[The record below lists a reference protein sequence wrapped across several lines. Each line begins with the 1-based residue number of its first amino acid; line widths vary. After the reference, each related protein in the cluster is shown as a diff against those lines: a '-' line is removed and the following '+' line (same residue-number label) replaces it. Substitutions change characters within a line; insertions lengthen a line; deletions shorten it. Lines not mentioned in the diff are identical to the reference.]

1 MTMKSYPADDF
12 RHAFQHRFDPAVWQG
27 WLVDLF
33 GATKILKEPQPVEL
47 SPSEAGS
54 KGWLLGELTTPDHVK
69 IGFFRYTVPAAQI
82 ERRRVGLNSLVGP
95 WLKWGLDAALVVF
108 DAKETTK
115 WRCSLVADM
124 RGAKTSPKRY
134 TFVFGDPASQH
145 RTAVDRFM
153 KVAGG
158 RRPGRPVEFEALR
171 EAFEVGS
178 LTKEFYGELFGWYLW
193 ALSPEAGVRYPDV
206 PPPGAGERPGLEEHL
221 IRLIT
226 RLMFVWFIR
235 QKKLVP
241 AELFDK
247 ARLTAWLKDFDPH
260 SMESGAWYN
269 AILQNL
275 SFATLN
281 DEIAARRFADERAYQ
296 GKSKDHGI
304 KTLFRDRKDGSWFK
318 RPHEDVL
325 KLFREVPF
333 LNGGLFECL
342 DGPDRDD
349 PAQRVVYRDG
359 FSREER
365 WRAFIPNELF
375 FGEDEMRTFTA
386 SGQQTRKKVPGLLEI
401 LGRYNFTIEEN
412 TPDDMD
418 VALDP
423 ELLGKVF
430 ENLLGSFN
438 PETRETARNASGSF
452 YTPREIVGYM
462 VDEALEAYMAP
473 VAGKSE
479 KEQLDHLLRI
489 KVLDPACGSGAFPMG
504 MLGAIVARARELG
517 DDRKLHEL
525 KLKIIQECIFGV
537 DIQGIAVQIAKLRF
551 FISLVCEAQ
560 PDLTDV
566 DGNYGVSP
574 LPNLETKFV
583 AADAL
588 VAKRRQEGQLG
599 LEDPEIAALKRR
611 LDEIRRAHFS
621 AKTRRE
627 KLKLR
632 ERDAEARKELAAL
645 LKGGAFSDED
655 ARQIAEWDPYDQN
668 RSAPFFDPEWMFG
681 VDGGFDVVIGNPPYI
696 RPHHLSAKTKK
707 QLWELFGTYEKKA
720 DIYVCFMERALQLA
734 RDGGIVT
741 FIVSDGWL
749 RLDSFEKI
757 RKHIL
762 ETATVRQLID
772 FTENVF
778 DSATV
783 KTCILQM
790 IKGGTKDREILVAVV
805 ANRVHLGSLPLR
817 PILQTAFSMTY
828 KNVFDLSIDEEAT
841 RLKQKLTKN
850 SLLLGQCFELS
861 FGLKTSDDEKF
872 LTFDPQVSPDCR
884 KLIRGA
890 DINRWDIDFKGEY
903 VIYQPEA
910 MRRNKATARPGTAE
924 RFEQPKVLVRDTGG
938 SLMATF
944 DGDHYFAKDV
954 LIVGDPQ
961 QRAEILKFLAALLN
975 SKAMRW
981 FYETTFPTLH
991 VQRDELAS
999 LPIPPATPAQQ
1010 SLIASLVD
1018 RILAAKRADPGVDTS
1033 SLEREIDERVFDLY
1047 GLGPEERERVRG
1059 R

>member
-33 GATKILKEPQPVEL
+33 GATKILQRPQPVEL
-47 SPSEAGS
+47 PPSEAGS
-54 KGWLLGELTTPDHVK
+54 KGWLLGELTTPDDVE

-95 WLKWGLDAALVVF
+95 WLKWGFDAALVVF

-158 RRPGRPVEFEALR
+158 RRPGRPVEFEALK

-206 PPPGAGERPGLEEHL
+206 PPPGADERPGLEEHL

-281 DEIAARRFADERAYQ
+281 DEIAARRFADERAFQ

-359 FSREER
+359 FSREEKHC
-365 WRAFIPNELF
+365 AFIPYELF
-375 FGEDEMRTFTA
+375 FGGDEMRTFTA
-386 SGQQTRKKVPGLLEI
+386 LGQQTRKKVPGLLEI

-462 VDEALEAYMAP
+462 VDEALDAYMAP
-473 VAGKSE
+473 VARKTKE
-479 KEQLDHLLRI
+479 EQLDHLLRI
-489 KVLDPACGSGAFPMG
+489 KVLDPECCSGAFPMG
-504 MLGAIVARARELG
+504 MLGEIVARARELG
-517 DDRKLHEL
+517 ATDDLHAL
-525 KLKIIQECIFGV
+525 KLRVIQECIFGV

-566 DGNYGVSP
+566 DGNFGVPP

-599 LEDPEIAALKRR
+599 LEDPEIAALKVR

-681 VDGGFDVVIGNPPYI
+681 VDGFDVVIGNPPYI
-696 RPHHLSAKTKK
+696 SAPD
-707 QLWELFGTYEKKA
+707 QLKSAAHEA
-720 DIYVCFMERALQLA
+720 RRALLA
-734 RDGGIVT
+734 KDPRFTCLVQKWDLYVAFIEISLRRFLRDGGVFAMIVPYPFANQT
-741 FIVSDGWL
+741 YGA
-749 RLDSFEKI
+749 RL
-757 RKHIL
+757 
-762 ETATVRQLID
+762 
-772 FTENVF
+772 
-778 DSATV
+778 
-783 KTCILQM
+783 
-790 IKGGTKDREILVAVV
+790 
-805 ANRVHLGSLPLR
+805 
-817 PILQTAFSMTY
+817 
-828 KNVFDLSIDEEAT
+828 
-841 RLKQKLTKN
+841 
-850 SLLLGQCFELS
+850 
-861 FGLKTSDDEKF
+861 
-872 LTFDPQVSPDCR
+872 R
-884 KLIRGA
+884 KLIVDEFSLCQLVDLQGVKVFENATVTNCIPIVTKSAPRPDVPIVRVDETGA
-890 DINRWDIDFKGEY
+890 FRVAETLSLAELMPDERTCVWKTTKDERLLDRFGHMRVLGDYCYISVGMVLNADEKTAKGEFSKQDLISETEDETHPRRY
-903 VIYQPEA
+903 IEA
-910 MRRNKATARPGTAE
+910 KDIGRYEIRRIRWLEWGTERCPGQL
-924 RFEQPKVLVRDTGG
+924 RR
-938 SLMATF
+938 ATF
-944 DGDHYFAKDV
+944 PELYETPKLMFNRLGELQVVLDGDGHLTTSDAMFMGV
-954 LIVGDPQ
+954 LWHSLRGVENKSIATSVRKFSRLSRGEMERLSEGVGL
-961 QRAEILKFLAALLN
+961 RFLLGVMNSRMASALLTDLRGGDYHIYPEHIRN
-975 SKAMRW
+975 I
-981 FYETTFPTLH
+981 
-991 VQRDELAS
+991 
-999 LPIPPATPAQQ
+999 PIPPATPTQQ
-1010 SLIASLVD
+1010 
-1018 RILAAKRADPGVDTS
+1018 
-1033 SLEREIDERVFDLY
+1033 
-1047 GLGPEERERVRG
+1047 
-1059 R
+1059 